1 MARAVPAAAVALIQH
16 YEGLHERIGP
26 DLFKSY
32 RCASGVWT
40 IGRGSTRLRGMPVM
54 PGTHCTLAEAEQQF
68 RLDIDEAA
76 GVVERLVKVPLSDA
90 QFGALVC
97 LVQNIGGGAF
107 SRSTLLRKLN
117 AKESPASA
125 MAVEFPRW
133 IKGDNDQVLEGLV
146 KRRQAELALLAADG
160 SANSLPAAAMIR
172 FSDAAKYDQG
182 LARQS
187 DAWRYLFGAAPAKA
201 WEAFQAELPEAV
213 IAEFAR
219 RFRSGDAAPAPAKPA
234 PVAVP
239 PKPPTQQSSTKLLS
253 VPFFSQRDNY
263 RDADRTCF
271 SSTNAMA
278 LKFLK
283 PQAIKGDDDYIR
295 TVFSLGDTT
304 DASVQIRA
312 LARYGLKAVFRQDA
326 NFDLVRAQLNKGIPV
341 PFGWVHR
348 GPVSRPRGSGHWA
361 LAIGYTTTGLVVH
374 DPWGE
379 PDLISGTTLSSKGHS
394 LHYSYKNLGQRWMV
408 TPNGDGSYR
417 HAPNKGWCLLLG

>member
-1 MARAVPAAAVALIQH
+1 MARAVPAAAAALIRH
-16 YEGLHERIGP
+16 YEGLHERIGA
-26 DLFKSY
+26 DQLKSY

-40 IGRGSTRLRGMPVM
+40 IGWGSTRLRGMPVM
-54 PGTHCTLAEAEQQF
+54 PGTRCTLAEAEEQF
-68 RLDIDEAA
+68 QLDLQEAA
-76 GVVERLVKVPLSDA
+76 DAIERLVKVPLSDA

-97 LVQNIGGGAF
+97 LVQNIGSGALG
-107 SRSTLLRKLN
+107 RSTLLRKLN

-133 IKGDNDQVLEGLV
+133 VKGENDQVLEGLV
-146 KRRQAELALLAADG
+146 RRRQAELALLAADRG
-160 SANSLPAAAMIR
+160 ADPLPAAAMIR
-172 FSDAAKYDQG
+172 FSDAAKYDKG

-187 DAWRYLFGAAPAKA
+187 DAWRYLFGAAPAEA
-201 WEAFQAELPEAV
+201 WEAFQAKLPEAV

-219 RFRSGDAAPAPAKPA
+219 RFRSGDATGVPAAPA
-234 PVAVP
+234 PVAIP
-239 PKPPTQQSSTKLLS
+239 PKPPLQQGSTKLLS

-283 PQAIKGDDDYIR
+283 PSAISGDDDYIR

-304 DASVQIRA
+304 EASVQIRA

-341 PFGWVHR
+341 PLGWVHR

-361 LAIGYTTTGLVVH
+361 LAIGYTATGLVVH

-379 PDLISGTTLSSKGHS
+379 PDLVSGATLSSKGQS
-394 LHYSYKNLGQRWMV
+394 LHYSYQNFGQRWMV
-408 TPNGDGSYR
+408 SPHGDGSYR
-417 HAPNKGWCLLLG
+417 HTPNKGWCLVLG